1 MDETSS
7 GEALTIDQLRL
18 FLAVVDEGSF
28 SAAARALRR
37 AQSAVSYGIA
47 NLEKQLDVQLFD
59 RTSRTPSLTPAGREL
74 SVEARAVCAQIDR
87 LRAHA
92 RGIKQGIE
100 PSLGIAVDHLFP
112 LEVLT
117 RALTA
122 FRDAFPTVSLAL
134 HTESLGAVWELV
146 ERGTCSLGI
155 GAPIPN
161 PPETIAKRPI
171 AHVAILNVAA
181 PSHPLARGKRGT
193 PLTAQDVRE
202 HVQIVLTDRSRL
214 TEGVQFG
221 VFSER
226 VWRVLDLTTKLAL
239 LRAGLGWGG
248 MPRHLIEDDLKR
260 KRLVKLHLQEV
271 GEREFVA
278 TLMAIHRAAET
289 PGPAAC
295 WLLKRLTAEA

>member
-1 MDETSS
+1 MDETSP
-7 GEALTIDQLRL
+7 GDALTIDQLRL
-18 FLAVVDEGSF
+18 FLSVVDEGSF

-59 RTSRTPSLTPAGREL
+59 RASRTPSLTPAGREL
-74 SVEARAVCAQIDR
+74 SAEARAVCGQIDR

-100 PSLGIAVDHLFP
+100 PRLGIAVDHLFP
-112 LEVLT
+112 LQVLT
-117 RALTA
+117 KALTA
-122 FRDAFPTVSLAL
+122 FRVEFPTVSLSL
-134 HTESLGAVWELV
+134 YTESLGAVWELV

-155 GAPIPN
+155 GTPIPS
-161 PPETIAKRPI
+161 PPEAIDRRPI
-171 AHVAILNVAA
+171 ARVPMLHVAA
-181 PSHPLARGKRGT
+181 PSHPLARGRRSS
-193 PLTAQDVRE
+193 PLTAHEVRE

-221 VFSER
+221 VYTER
-226 VWRVLDLTTKLAL
+226 VWRVLDFTTKLAL

-248 MPRHLIEDDLKR
+248 MPRHLVEDDLKR
-260 KRLVKLHLQEV
+260 KRLVKLHLQEA
-271 GEREFVA
+271 GEHEFEA
-278 TLMAIHRAAET
+278 PLLALHRAAEP

-295 WLLKRLTAEA
+295 WLLKRLTTDA

>member
-1 MDETSS
+1 MD
-7 GEALTIDQLRL
+7 A
-18 FLAVVDEGSF
+18 GSF
-28 SAAARALRR
+28 SAAARALGRV
-37 AQSAVSYGIA
+37 QSAVSYGIA
-47 NLEKQLDVQLFD
+47 NLDKQLDVQLFD

-155 GAPIPN
+155 GAPITN
-161 PPETIAKRPI
+161 PPETIARRPI
-171 AHVAILNVAA
+171 AHVAMVNVAA
-181 PSHPLARGKRGT
+181 PSHPLARGTRGS
-193 PLTAQDVRE
+193 PLSAQDVRE
-202 HVQIVLTDRSRL
+202 HVQIVLADRSRL

-221 VFSER
+221 VYSER

-248 MPRHLIEDDLKR
+248 MPRHLVEDDLKR

-271 GEREFVA
+271 GEREYEA
-278 TLMAIHRAAET
+278 RLMAIHRASQT